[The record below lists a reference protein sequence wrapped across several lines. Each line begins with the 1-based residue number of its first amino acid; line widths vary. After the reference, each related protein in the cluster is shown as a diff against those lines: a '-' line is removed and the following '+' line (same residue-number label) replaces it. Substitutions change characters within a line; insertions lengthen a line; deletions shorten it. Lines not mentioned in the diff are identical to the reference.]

1 MLLRGQEWDVLC
13 VVGSE
18 EESSALLKRALAFAR
33 NLGAHLTIAESS
45 GRASRRD
52 ASGDAGFISDVASIG
67 PTSCAITTLSS
78 AEKGAAR
85 ALEELMVKLSPDIL
99 MVPGDFVSSTESAW
113 FTPNT
118 AWQITSELGCALLI
132 VRPPIHPASIVMLT
146 DFGAQNQA
154 IMELAAELGRSMSTD
169 VRYIAAHSDAEGV
182 VEPET
187 SLKGVC
193 ADLLV
198 LGLPPGAIPTPSAL
212 VRQTSG
218 SVLLVPLPDVLLH

>member
-1 MLLRGQEWDVLC
+1 MLLRGQELDVLC
-13 VVGSE
+13 VVGSSD
-18 EESSALLKRALAFAR
+18 ESCAVLERAQAFAR
-33 NLGAHLTIAESS
+33 SLGAHLTIAELS

-52 ASGDAGFISDVASIG
+52 ASGYADFISDVASVG
-67 PTSCAITTLSS
+67 TSSCAITTLSS

-85 ALEELMVKLSPDIL
+85 ALEELIVKLSPDIL
-99 MVPGDFVSSTESAW
+99 MVPGDFVSSRESVW
-113 FTPNT
+113 LTPNT

-132 VRPPIHPASIVMLT
+132 VRPPIHPPSIVMLT

-154 IMELAAELGRSMSTD
+154 IMELAAELGRSTNTD
-169 VRYIAAHSDAEGV
+169 VRYIAVSSDAEGV
-182 VEPET
+182 VEPER

-198 LGLPPGAIPTPSAL
+198 LGLPNGAIRTPSAL
-212 VRQTSG
+212 VRQISG